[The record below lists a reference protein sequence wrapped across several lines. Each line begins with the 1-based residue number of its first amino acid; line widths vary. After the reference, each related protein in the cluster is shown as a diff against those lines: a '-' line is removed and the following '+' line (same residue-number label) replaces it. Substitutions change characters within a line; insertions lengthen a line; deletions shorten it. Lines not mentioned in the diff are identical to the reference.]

1 MPIKYDDAKVDLSLW
16 AFGGDGIDIERTCNK
31 IRCFLLIQWVK
42 LLTREAL
49 TWFSLQDSKTQDK
62 YQYDICE
69 CVTRTANPNWW
80 E

>member
-1 MPIKYDDAKVDLSLW
+1 MSLW
-16 AFGGDGIDIERTCNK
+16 SFFGDGIDPERACKK
-31 IRCFLLIQWVK
+31 ICDLIFIQWVK